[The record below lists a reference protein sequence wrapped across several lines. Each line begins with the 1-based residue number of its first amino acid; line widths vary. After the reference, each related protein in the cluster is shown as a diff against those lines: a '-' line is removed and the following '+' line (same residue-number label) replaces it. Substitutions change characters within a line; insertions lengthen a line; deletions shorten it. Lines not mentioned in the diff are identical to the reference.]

1 MDCNHQESLFSHMSC
16 TNLRHGNCPR
26 NLIALLGEIFPLTV
40 ALHDGS
46 PIKYPDWQQQICSTV
61 AYANVISIENIGIHS
76 NRVEYKY
83 YKFSKNLIIFNPFSL
98 NIFNKDIKI
107 YI

>member
-1 MDCNHQESLFSHMSC
+1 MSC

-40 ALHDGS
+40 ALRDGS

-61 AYANVISIENIGIHS
+61 VYANVISIENIETHS
-76 NRVEYKY
+76 NRVECKY
-83 YKFSKNLIIFNPFSL
+83 CKFFKNPATF
-98 NIFNKDIKI
+98 
-107 YI
+107 